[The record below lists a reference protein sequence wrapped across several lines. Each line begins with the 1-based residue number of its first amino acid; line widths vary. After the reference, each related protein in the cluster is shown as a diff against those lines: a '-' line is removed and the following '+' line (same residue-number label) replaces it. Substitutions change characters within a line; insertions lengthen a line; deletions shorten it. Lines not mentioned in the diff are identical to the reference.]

1 MYQLPPLETLCPEY
15 RFMTGGEVWVHKL
28 VGEKSDVASC
38 EEVAIWTPNLLPRRG
53 TGAAAQRGRGRH
65 LWAKGLPSRH
75 ERQPRTVDFNR
86 AELARRGASEIRAR
100 LLEAGLRVDGDG
112 ESIVTRVLK
121 AAKPSDC
128 ITVVSRP
135 RWHRLLDPVFVTPAG
150 ESAGSAAK
158 PAFGASNG
166 ELQALGRLHIAMATC
181 GSKPFGRCC
190 STGSPNFRDRAGA
203 DLFSALVPSL
213 VRAQYPEHL
222 DH

>member
-1 MYQLPPLETLCPEY
+1 MS
-15 RFMTGGEVWVHKL
+15 GGEVWVRKL
-28 VGEKSDVASC
+28 VGEKSDVASG
-38 EEVAIWTPNLLPRRG
+38 ERVAIWAPNLSPRRG
-53 TGAAAQRGRGRH
+53 TGAAMQRGRGRH
-65 LWAKGLPSRH
+65 LWAKGLRSRH

-86 AELARRGASEIRAR
+86 AELARLGASEIRAR
-100 LLEAGLRVDGDG
+100 LLEAGLRVERDG

-128 ITVVSRP
+128 ITVVSQP
-135 RWHRLLDPVFVTPAG
+135 RWHRLPDPVFVTPAG
-150 ESAGSAAK
+150 ESASSAAK

-181 GSKPFGRCC
+181 GSKPFGRRC
-190 STGSPNFRDRAGA
+190 STGSPNFRDRVGA
-203 DLFSALVPSL
+203 DQLSALVLSL